1 MLLSA
6 NNVLNASNYNKISI
20 SPSMLVGGLNSDDK
34 RSFGLKVGTVVLFSM
49 TLLVQNKSRFVTQN
63 MMKKKDGAQ

>member
-1 MLLSA
+1 
-6 NNVLNASNYNKISI
+6 
-20 SPSMLVGGLNSDDK
+20 MLVGGLNSDDK